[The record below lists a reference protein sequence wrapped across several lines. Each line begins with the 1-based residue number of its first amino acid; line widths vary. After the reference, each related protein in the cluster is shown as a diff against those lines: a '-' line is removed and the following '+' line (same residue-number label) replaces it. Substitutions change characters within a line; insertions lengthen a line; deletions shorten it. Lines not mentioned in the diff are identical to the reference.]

1 MQYLTP
7 GWAMEASEHVA
18 GAKIPT
24 AADVMVRRVHTIR
37 SDADIDRAVR
47 LLLQHGHSGAPVV
60 DADGVPQGVLSEHDC
75 IRVLAQTLAD
85 RRPEGHVSA
94 HMTTEI
100 ETVPASEDILAI
112 AGRFASGRHRR
123 LLVIDDGRLVGL
135 ISRSD
140 LLRALQEL
148 DRRMTRG
155 RKPSTYDAMER
166 RHRDLD

>member
-47 LLLQHGHSGAPVV
+47 LLLQHGR
-60 DADGVPQGVLSEHDC
+60 VLSEHDC

-140 LLRALQEL
+140 LLRALEEL

-155 RKPSTYDAMER
+155 RKPSTYDAMEK